1 MKPSLAIQPW
11 GNYSLALAASVECLG
26 VEPWTQ
32 RSTTPET
39 MRLGVEASPE
49 FACLSFKACTGH
61 FIRAAQQGI
70 RYGVMVN
77 SRGTCRLRYYREI
90 QQKILKERGLD
101 LFIFGLGYD
110 GIKPPLIRHFDPDLI
125 PFLQCCARAQQKT
138 LAVDALEKEAWR
150 VRAVE
155 RQPGDAT
162 CVLNACLAD
171 LEKAR
176 TVPEIRAC
184 ARTFK
189 PRFREVPIDETRPPL
204 RIGLLG
210 EATLLRDRYLNH
222 NLEELLG
229 GLGAEVRNFFLLGD
243 EMRNIF
249 QIGFFSRNSRWRMKR
264 LARPYLENLVG
275 GHALD
280 SVAHALRCAEEGY
293 DGIVHVSPAGCMP
306 EVSVRPILR
315 RISQDLDL
323 PVLECS
329 FDEHSSHVGL
339 VTRLEAFVSVLR
351 ERQENKARTRK

>member
-1 MKPSLAIQPW
+1 M
-11 GNYSLALAASVECLG
+11 
-26 VEPWTQ
+26 
-32 RSTTPET
+32 
-39 MRLGVEASPE
+39 
-49 FACLSFKACTGH
+49 
-61 FIRAAQQGI
+61 
-70 RYGVMVN
+70 
-77 SRGTCRLRYYREI
+77 
-90 QQKILKERGLD
+90 
-101 LFIFGLGYD
+101 
-110 GIKPPLIRHFDPDLI
+110 I

-155 RQPGDAT
+155 CQPGDAT
-162 CVLNACLAD
+162 RVLNACLAD

-189 PRFREVPIDETRPPL
+189 PRFREVPIDVTRPPL

-249 QIGFFSRNSRWRMKR
+249 RIGLFSRNSRWRLER

-293 DGIVHVSPAGCMP
+293 DGIVHVAPAGCMP

-351 ERQENKARTRK
+351 ERQEQKARTWK

>member
-1 MKPSLAIQPW
+1 MRHALAIQPW
-11 GNYSLALAASVECLG
+11 GNYSLALAASVECLR
-26 VEPWTQ
+26 VDPWTQ

-39 MRLGVEASPE
+39 LRLGVEASPE
-49 FACLSFKACTGH
+49 FACLAFKACTGH
-61 FIRAAQQGI
+61 FIKAAMEGVK
-70 RYGVMVN
+70 YGVMVN

-101 LFIFGLGYD
+101 LYVFGLGYD
-110 GIKPPLIRHFDPDLI
+110 GIKPPLIRHFDPDLL

-138 LAVDALEKEAWR
+138 VAVDALEKEAWR

-155 RQPGDAT
+155 QRPGDT
-162 CVLNACLAD
+162 TRVLNACLAD

-184 ARTFK
+184 VRTFQ
-189 PRFREVPIDETRPPL
+189 PRFREVPTDAGRIPL
-204 RIGLLG
+204 RVGLLG

-222 NLEELLG
+222 NLEEILG
-229 GLGAEVRNFFLLGD
+229 GLGVEVRNFFLLGD
-243 EMRNIF
+243 EIRTIF
-249 QIGFFSRNSRWRMKR
+249 QLGFFGKNSRWALKR

-280 SVAHALRCAEEGY
+280 SVAHTLRCAQEGY
-293 DGIVHVSPAGCMP
+293 DGVLHVGPAGCMP
-306 EVSVRPILR
+306 EVGVRPILR
-315 RISQDLDL
+315 RISQDLDI

-351 ERQENKARTRK
+351 ERQEQRARAKS

>member
-1 MKPSLAIQPW
+1 MKPGLAIQPW

-110 GIKPPLIRHFDPDLI
+110 GIKPPLIRHFDPDLL

-162 CVLNACLAD
+162 RVLNACLAD

-184 ARTFK
+184 ARTFP

-249 QIGFFSRNSRWRMKR
+249 RIGLFSRNSRWRLER

-293 DGIVHVSPAGCMP
+293 DGIVHVAPAGCMP

-351 ERQENKARTRK
+351 ERQENKPRKRT